1 MSTAPVAIQ
10 SISAQQKDV
19 VTRRLPPGS
28 PAMRTHGSGLRPN
41 EAKTVSEVVGNK
53 GHTSNGL
60 IFSDYVRA
68 LKDAWT
74 GDIGDADL
82 IELLYGLIANPLNL
96 KGQTGEPI
104 RCQKKDASG
113 IMNRKREAHG
123 KIREHCRDAAIES
136 TIVDSFEK
144 AVLPRLN
151 ESKFDILRRTLT
163 DLILESECSQST
175 KEGLVALAGEENP
188 APFLARSFQV
198 SLSWENK
205 IPTSTRPG
213 AAKDVDPPFP
223 KFKGKIQPDVPEDI
237 AEYELPYVDALV
249 RVYSEEER
257 TTFSS
262 TADIERYPRHKS
274 HLLRQRRDYY
284 SAEFIRRCMRDVYDA
299 DGIDQFDALEDEVFD
314 GIIDV
319 HERSFPTGKDRL
331 NEVLAHAASLPMD
344 GIWVNHETDWIRN
357 NVKKGVCHFLVND
370 RRIRG
375 WLDEDR

>member
-1 MSTAPVAIQ
+1 MSTARVAIQ

-28 PAMRTHGSGLRPN
+28 PAMRTHGSDLRPN

-175 KEGLVALAGEENP
+175 KEGRFLRDPSRYHFPGKIKSLHR
-188 APFLARSFQV
+188 LAR
-198 SLSWENK
+198 E
-205 IPTSTRPG
+205 PRRMSTRRSLNS
-213 AAKDVDPPFP
+213 K
-223 KFKGKIQPDVPEDI
+223 
-237 AEYELPYVDALV
+237 
-249 RVYSEEER
+249 
-257 TTFSS
+257 
-262 TADIERYPRHKS
+262 
-274 HLLRQRRDYY
+274 
-284 SAEFIRRCMRDVYDA
+284 
-299 DGIDQFDALEDEVFD
+299 
-314 GIIDV
+314 
-319 HERSFPTGKDRL
+319 ERSNRT
-331 NEVLAHAASLPMD
+331 
-344 GIWVNHETDWIRN
+344 
-357 NVKKGVCHFLVND
+357 FLK
-370 RRIRG
+370 I
-375 WLDEDR
+375 